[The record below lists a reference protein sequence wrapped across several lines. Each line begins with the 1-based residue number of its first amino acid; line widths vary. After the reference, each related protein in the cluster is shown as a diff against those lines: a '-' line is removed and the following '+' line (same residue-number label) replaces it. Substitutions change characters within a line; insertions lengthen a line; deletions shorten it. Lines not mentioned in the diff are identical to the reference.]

1 MKAVTQFVGT
11 LILVLSAN
19 SFISCST
26 KPNDEAVKDTIR
38 SIERQRLRSLVE
50 ADMVTARRLHADDFE
65 LITPSAEIYS
75 KERYMKEIESGVL
88 DYKTWD
94 PGEITVRLYGDVAV
108 IRYEDVRLEVF
119 QKGALTRSG
128 VVRHTDLYEKRN
140 GQWQVVWSHASG
152 GKGS

>member
-119 QKGALTRSG
+119 QKGALARSG